1 MPCGTAKKKKQ
12 NRKENQAETLMGLCP
27 VAVGKP
33 AVFRNRES
41 GEVSAVSSLPPGC
54 GLLRAA
60 ICASPLK
67 VFLIKQRRLV
77 SVLSLSLNIDPF
89 NFTVTLTYNSKF
101 FHSKI

>member
-1 MPCGTAKKKKQ
+1 MWHGRKKNKTE
-12 NRKENQAETLMGLCP
+12 ENQAEILMGLCP

-60 ICASPLK
+60 ICAPPPPCPPDLPFPVTEMCSHAPGK
-67 VFLIKQRRLV
+67 CVVKKHIRLAE
-77 SVLSLSLNIDPF
+77 VLP
-89 NFTVTLTYNSKF
+89 
-101 FHSKI
+101 